1 MLLVLLAKQKNEE
14 ASLFW
19 QSLAGKAVIPLVE

>member
-14 ASLFW
+14 VSLFW
-19 QSLAGKAVIPLVE
+19 QSLAGKAVIPAV